1 MMSYMN
7 LSLIFLPSFVQY
19 MEENDNY
26 TVMDMTDYLIK
37 TYREFRGKS
46 RMTFMKS
53 VDKGKL
59 FYSFSTCNFIQ

>member
-1 MMSYMN
+1 
-7 LSLIFLPSFVQY
+7 

-26 TVMDMTDYLIK
+26 TVMEMTDYLIK

-46 RMTFMKS
+46 RMAFMKS

-59 FYSFSTCNFIQ
+59 FCSIS